1 MKLTRKGFL
10 AALGAVACGNVLG
23 GAGGGA
29 TRPHNGAGTTK
40 QLVVYHISEA
50 NKVPFVL
57 VNINNHIDG
66 VGGPDGA
73 DIVVVV
79 HGEGYRGFLKQEV
92 DLGISQ
98 EVELLDVQEVRF
110 EVCGPTLDYFKA
122 TLQDLVGSFRR
133 LDEGAVVRLT
143 ELQMNGYAY
152 LRP

>member
-1 MKLTRKGFL
+1 MNITRKGFL
-10 AALGAVACGNVLG
+10 AALGAFACGGAL

-29 TRPHNGAGTTK
+29 TRPANGSGPAK
-40 QLVVYHISEA
+40 QLAVYHLSEA
-50 NKVPFVL
+50 DKVPFAL
-57 VNINNHIDG
+57 LNINNHIDG
-66 VGGPDGA
+66 VGGPEGA

-79 HGEGYRGFLKQEV
+79 HGEGYRGFLKQNA

-98 EVELLDVQEVRF
+98 DVEMLDVQGVRF
-110 EVCGPTLDYFKA
+110 EVCGLTLDAFKV
-122 TLQDLVGSFRR
+122 TVQDLAGDFRR

>member
-1 MKLTRKGFL
+1 MNITRKGFL
-10 AALGAVACGNVLG
+10 AALGAFACGGAL

-29 TRPHNGAGTTK
+29 TRPFNRAGAAK
-40 QLVVYHISEA
+40 QLAVYHLSEV
-50 NKVPFVL
+50 NKIPL
-57 VNINNHIDG
+57 ALLNLNNHIDG
-66 VGGPDGA
+66 VGGPDGV

-98 EVELLDVQEVRF
+98 DVEMLEVQGVRF
-110 EVCGPTLDYFKA
+110 EVCGLTLDSFRS
-122 TLQDLVGSFRR
+122 TVQDLVGNFRR

-143 ELQMNGYAY
+143 ELQMSGYAY

>member
-10 AALGAVACGNVLG
+10 AALGAFACGGAL
-23 GAGGGA
+23 GAGGGVPR
-29 TRPHNGAGTTK
+29 TSDGGGATK
-40 QLVVYHISEA
+40 QLAVYHLSEA
-50 NKVPFVL
+50 DKVPFAL

-66 VGGPDGA
+66 VGGPEGA

-79 HGEGYRGFLKQEV
+79 HGEGYRGFLKQDV

-98 EVELLDVQEVRF
+98 DVEMLDVQGVRF
-110 EVCGPTLDYFKA
+110 EVCGLTLDAFKA
-122 TLQDLVGSFRR
+122 SAQDLVGNFRR